1 MDDDD
6 TRSWRI
12 GELAAASGLSV
23 RALRHYDELGLLVP
37 AGRTGSGY
45 RLYTAAEVQRLYR
58 ITALRRLGLGLE
70 AIAAALDGDAAD
82 LATVIRRQR
91 DAVVRE
97 LAESLALRDRLDAL
111 CAELDRG
118 VQPTVQELITTME
131 AMQMY
136 EKYYTEEQLDRLKRR
151 GEELG
156 PERIAEAQREWAQ
169 LFETLREAQTAGVA
183 PPDPS
188 LDHVRAHA
196 RELVAMFT
204 GGEPDMAASLGRMW
218 SSEDPE
224 AMSRGALDAE
234 LAAYIR
240 EVFSAG
246 DGVGG

>member
-6 TRSWRI
+6 TRLWRI

-37 AGRTGSGY
+37 ADRTGSGY
-45 RLYTAAEVQRLYR
+45 RLYSTSEVQRLYR

-70 AIAAALDGDAAD
+70 AIGAALDGDGAD

-91 DAVVRE
+91 EAVVRE
-97 LAESLALRDRLDAL
+97 LAERAALLDRLDAL

-118 VQPTVQELITTME
+118 EEPSGQELITTME

-136 EKYYTEEQLDRLKRR
+136 EKYYTEDQLERLRLR
-151 GEELG
+151 GEQLG
-156 PERIAEAQREWAQ
+156 PERIAEVQSEWTQ
-169 LFETLREAQTAGVA
+169 LFGTLREARSAGVA
-183 PPDPS
+183 PGDSS

-196 RELVAMFT
+196 RELVALFT

-218 SSEDPE
+218 TSEDPE
-224 AMSRGALDAE
+224 AISRGALDRE
-234 LAAYIR
+234 LAGYVR
-240 EVFSAG
+240 QVFSAG
-246 DGVGG
+246 EGVGG